1 MKKIENIKNAEQ
13 SPVFKTDYKGVQVT
27 ITFTETVGEKNVKQI
42 ITDMLT
48 KSYERRVT
56 G

>member
-1 MKKIENIKNAEQ
+1 MKKIKNIKNTEQ
-13 SPVFKTDYKGVQVT
+13 LPVFKTDYKCGQVT
-27 ITFTETVGEKNVKQI
+27 ITFNETVGEKNIKQI